1 MLWLVALTGLAA
13 LAQSEEL
20 QGVKDQRKPFAVL
33 GFEVNVMNRTM
44 VEDRGGAAVHAG
56 DVMLVPPQR
65 SEEGFAA
72 GQMPAADQSPLLE
85 LAQVPVNRRQ
95 SHGAVAA
102 PQLGMQLLSRQFLL
116 GVLQV
121 LNDQLLPLR
130 DAGNL
135 GGHAR
140 PVWMGSRSYG

>member
-13 LAQSEEL
+13 LAQPEEL
-20 QGVKDQRKPFAVL
+20 QGVKDQREAFAVL
-33 GFEVNVMNRTM
+33 GLEVNVMHRAM
-44 VEDRGGAAVHAG
+44 VEHRGRTAIHAG
-56 DVMLVPPQR
+56 DVVLVPPQG

-85 LAQVPVNRRQ
+85 LAQVPVDRRQ
-95 SHGAVAA
+95 SHGALAR
-102 PQLGMQLLSRQFLL
+102 PQPRMQLLSRQFLV

-140 PVWMGSRSYG
+140 PVRMGSRSYG